1 MKTKIVGLKDLRENM
16 ESYISE
22 VSKGKSF
29 TVVRRSTPIFKL
41 SPVNEWGDE
50 GTWEIVFDLN
60 KEGSRGVKNENF
72 LKRLLHG

>member
-1 MKTKIVGLKDLRENM
+1 M

-50 GTWEIVFDLN
+50 GTWEIVLDLN

>member
-1 MKTKIVGLKDLRENM
+1 M

-50 GTWEIVFDLN
+50 GTWEIVLDLN
-60 KEGSRGVKNENF
+60 KEGSRGVKTENF